1 MTREWMRGTPREL
14 LSQRRTTN
22 ITYLMG
28 KTSTNIRRAK
38 YLGLFKK
45 NLLPHKTNPNRLAFT
60 SSISTGLP
68 RAIILLEPRE
78 GNPPGSEQIFPLT
91 DSSMNNKLTAKLLIA
106 SLSWSQVPETFLL
119 FYGWIELSTPG
130 ASFPFSLLSY
140 PRKSQSF
147 LFFYLWLLLAFICTL
162 V

>member
-1 MTREWMRGTPREL
+1 MRGTPREL

-38 YLGLFKK
+38 YLGLFKT

-91 DSSMNNKLTAKLLIA
+91 DSSMNKKLTAKLN
-106 SLSWSQVPETFLL
+106 
-119 FYGWIELSTPG
+119 
-130 ASFPFSLLSY
+130 
-140 PRKSQSF
+140 
-147 LFFYLWLLLAFICTL
+147 LLLILFS
-162 V
+162 